1 MLPCDMLLTSGG
13 RWLVVLNKGKRVPNG
28 LSEIKQ
34 KRRVKQCWLQNHIRC
49 IKHFSFAKSA
59 TMFPLL
65 FALQHHSR
73 NVLRNYSN
81 QTHTGPYPAW
91 IRGRL
96 KWLKTIDVSHPLF
109 CSQMCVLGKK
119 WKRFSLNVFHSTYI
133 FEIVAIFFVKSFSV
147 YVNLNELKEP
157 EWNRTARRSWEV
169 AGLPFILTKYLTVL
183 WSRQVLLVIF
193 DR

>member
-91 IRGRL
+91 ICGRL
-96 KWLKTIDVSHPLF
+96 KWLKTIDVSHPLS
-109 CSQMCVLGKK
+109 CSQVCALGKK

-133 FEIVAIFFVKSFSV
+133 
-147 YVNLNELKEP
+147 
-157 EWNRTARRSWEV
+157 WNRCPLFRKKFFCICESQRAQRTGVESYRTSFMR
-169 AGLPFILTKYLTVL
+169 GC
-183 WSRQVLLVIF
+183 WSPLYF
-193 DR
+193 D